1 MVHDVHPVGP
11 CPTSTHMSTEYS
23 ANETLD
29 VTGLSCPMP
38 VVKAKEAFDDLAVD
52 DVMEVT
58 ATDPGSIADFESW
71 ANRVDGVELLDQEER
86 EEGGETIYYHWVRR
100 IE

>member
-1 MVHDVHPVGP
+1 
-11 CPTSTHMSTEYS
+11 MSTEYS

-38 VVKAKEAFDDLAVD
+38 VVKAKEAFDALEPD

-58 ATDPGSIADFESW
+58 ATDPGSIADFEAW
-71 ANRVDGVELLDQEER
+71 ENRVDGVELLDQEER
-86 EEGGETIYYHWVRR
+86 EEGGESIYYHWVKKT
-100 IE
+100 E